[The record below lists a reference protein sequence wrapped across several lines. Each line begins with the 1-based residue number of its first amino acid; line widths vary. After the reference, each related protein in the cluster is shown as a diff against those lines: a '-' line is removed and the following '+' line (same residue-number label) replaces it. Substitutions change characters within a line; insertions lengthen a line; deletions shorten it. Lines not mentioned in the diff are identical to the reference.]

1 MSTIFLG
8 NPKPLTKQYIIDH
21 YYTSQWDNI
30 VQSLE
35 HFSDSMIGNELPMV
49 GSTTLSTMYDIG
61 DGQIIPLTWQVLG
74 YNSSIPRYVKYK
86 DQSGNKIYISSM
98 KAASNGDV
106 QGYLLSAIVENDPVY
121 VKNADGE
128 YVANGQAIDQ
138 NGVSQETFTY
148 GQDKEAWGTLSTDN
162 GSYSV
167 PASITVS
174 GTAYQFAGYNM
185 TLATA
190 GAIGAVKDGIYYN
203 HADFYALHANYIN
216 DWSGSQIRAW
226 LNGNNDVDLS
236 QQKWMYFDNNYD
248 IIQAQTTGNVL
259 PKFITRFST
268 DKGFLDNVVQVVNRT
283 WVWGTDVW
291 NTLWNKKVLDSN
303 KCEHVA
309 DKFWLLGFGHVN
321 GNSTDTGASY
331 WTQDFNFDT
340 VRYSSVFGSA
350 TSTGSR
356 SVRVKYQMN
365 ADGSMSAIARYWR
378 LRSAFS
384 TTYGESFSSIVG
396 YVSSSGVV
404 SSNSAYITGNGALLP
419 ACTIG

>member
-35 HFSDSMIGNELPMV
+35 KFSDSMIGNELPIV

-74 YNSSIPRYVKYK
+74 YNSSIPKYVKYK
-86 DQSGNKIYISSM
+86 DASGNKIYVSSM

-121 VKNADGE
+121 VKNANGE
-128 YVANGQAIDQ
+128 YETNGQTIDQ
-138 NGVSQETFTY
+138 NGVSQEIFTY
-148 GQDKEAWGTLSTDN
+148 GQDKVVWGTLSTDN

-167 PASITVS
+167 PSKISVDNNE
-174 GTAYQFAGYNM
+174 YVFAGYNM

-190 GAIGAVKDGIYYN
+190 GTIGAVKDGIYYN
-203 HADFYALHANYIN
+203 GAAFNSSTDYYTN

-236 QQKWMYFDNNYD
+236 QQLWKYYDDNYQE
-248 IIQAQTTGNVL
+248 QAQTTGNVL
-259 PKFITRFST
+259 PKFTTRFSA
-268 DKGFLDNVVQVVNRT
+268 DNGFLDNVVQVVNRT
-283 WVWGTDVW
+283 CVWGTDVW
-291 NTLWNKKVLDSN
+291 NTLRNKKVLDNS
-303 KCEHVA
+303 KCEHVT

-321 GNSTDTGASY
+321 GNTTATGASY

-340 VRYSSVFGSA
+340 ARYSSVFGSA
-350 TSTGSR
+350 TSTIDR
-356 SVRVKYQMN
+356 SERVKYQMN
-365 ADGSMSAIARYWR
+365 TDGSMSAIASFWR
-378 LRSAFS
+378 LRSAHLD
-384 TTYGESFSSIVG
+384 TYSENNSVYVG
-396 YVSSSGVV
+396 YVYDDGYV
-404 SSNSAYITGNGALLP
+404 SYHYAGNTYYGALLP